1 MLNEII
7 KTALIGGL
15 IHLDSAA
22 VAQIMVSQPVVAGSV
37 IGWFLSD
44 FKSGLFVS
52 VLIQLVWVGML
63 PIGSYQP
70 PEWTINAVT
79 ASAVYILL
87 KRCLPTEVEPIILYF
102 SIVIGVINGY
112 LGRALTVT
120 LRKFH
125 NRFINLAEKTAAKTG
140 KLTYIEF
147 INWLAVILIWATA
160 SSLILFGTYLPIIFG
175 KAFFRL
181 VAIHMHIH
189 YQTLIFFH
197 RLISATLISL
207 GLAVVLDLFQIE
219 KRWSIFTFS
228 WLAGAIIA
236 ALQMK

>member
-22 VAQIMVSQPVVAGSV
+22 IAQVMISQPIVAGAI
-37 IGWFLSD
+37 IGWLLSD
-44 FKSGLFVS
+44 FKSGLYIS
-52 VLIQLVWVGML
+52 ALIQLIWVGML

-70 PEWTINAVT
+70 PEWTINAIT

-87 KRCLPTEVEPIILYF
+87 KRSLPAEIEPIILCF
-102 SIVIGVINGY
+102 SIVIGIMNGY
-112 LGRALTVT
+112 LGRTLTIT
-120 LRKFH
+120 LRRFH

-140 KLTYIEF
+140 NLIYIEL
-147 INWLAVILIWATA
+147 INWLAVILIWMTA

-175 KAFFRL
+175 KVLFRVL
-181 VAIHMHIH
+181 TPHIYTH
-189 YQTLIFFH
+189 CHDLIFLH
-197 RLISATLISL
+197 RLISVTLISL

-219 KRWSIFTFS
+219 KRRSIFIFS
-228 WLAGAIIA
+228 WILGAIIA
-236 ALQMK
+236 ALQ